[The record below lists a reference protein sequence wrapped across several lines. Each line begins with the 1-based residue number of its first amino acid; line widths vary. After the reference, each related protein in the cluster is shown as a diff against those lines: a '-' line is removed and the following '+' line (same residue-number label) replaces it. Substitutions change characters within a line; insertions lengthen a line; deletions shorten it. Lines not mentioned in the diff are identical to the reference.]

1 MARGKNISDA
11 DMRRLR
17 EEILGESGRTMSDAD
32 REAVRRALDESGR
45 TISDADR
52 ARIMQGPR
60 RVHPRGRALDE
71 SGRTISDADREV
83 VRRTVRGESG
93 RTISDADRAR
103 LLESYINR
111 NDGGIAK
118 KTRVF

>member
-17 EEILGESGRTMSDAD
+17 EEILGESGRTISDAD

-71 SGRTISDADREV
+71 SGRTISDADR
-83 VRRTVRGESG
+83 
-93 RTISDADRAR
+93 AR

>member
-52 ARIMQGPR
+52 AR
-60 RVHPRGRALDE
+60 
-71 SGRTISDADREV
+71 
-83 VRRTVRGESG
+83 
-93 RTISDADRAR
+93 

>member
-17 EEILGESGRTMSDAD
+17 EEILGESGRTISDAD
-32 REAVRRALDESGR
+32 REAVR
-45 TISDADR
+45 
-52 ARIMQGPR
+52 
-60 RVHPRGRALDE
+60 RALDE

>member
-17 EEILGESGRTMSDAD
+17 EEILGESGRTISDAD
-32 REAVRRALDESGR
+32 REAVRRALD
-45 TISDADR
+45 
-52 ARIMQGPR
+52 
-60 RVHPRGRALDE
+60 
-71 SGRTISDADREV
+71 
-83 VRRTVRGESG
+83 ESG